1 MRAQFNANA
10 WAGRLEGGYR
20 FISPWAGMGVTP
32 YAAAQFTTFELPN
45 YAEQV
50 IVGANS
56 FALAY
61 AAKSVTSP
69 RSEVGFRTDRS
80 FAWRSFNPPTLS
92 TALGSAHNS
101 KHRSQHRRH
110 LRDVAQAHR
119 FVVGGASPARD
130 AALTSATAGMRW
142 LNGFSLATTFEGEFS
157 NVTSTTPERAWLAT
171 PGKKSGITAGPPCR

>member
-1 MRAQFNANA
+1 VTIAGSDQLRAQFDANA

-80 FAWRSFNPPTLS
+80 FAWSSSILTLRSRLGWAHDYNIDRSIAATFQTLPGAS
-92 TALGSAHNS
+92 
-101 KHRSQHRRH
+101 
-110 LRDVAQAHR
+110 

-130 AALTSATAGMRW
+130 AALTSATAEMRW

-157 NVTSTTPERAWLAT
+157 NVTSSYA
-171 PGKKSGITAGPPCR
+171 GKGVARYTW